1 MTNNPFENKVWIKNC
16 IATGAITPPAREVER
31 INKITMYAVFFVV
44 AIGSLISWMAF
55 AWR

>member
-44 AIGSLISWMAF
+44 VVGSLISWLAF
-55 AWR
+55 AWK